1 MSLAATDS
9 ACFLAAGIV
18 SALGIGITA
27 NLAALQNAPTPPQ
40 LLPRT
45 LGSAQET
52 VPYKLLADV
61 ALTDIETRLS
71 RSLDL
76 AIQQALDG
84 ANLSTR
90 ERREMGLFVG
100 SSSFDISVSEHC
112 YQQARLVSGAA
123 IPLDG
128 SPSFRQARQ
137 HGAQTLR
144 TVQSRIQLQ
153 HRLHQQRQR
162 AVVRLALARH
172 RHDSPCTDHRRGID
186 Q

>member
-112 YQQARLVSGAA
+112 YHYQQAHCVRGAA
-123 IPLDG
+123 IPLGG
-128 SPSFRQARQ
+128 SPSFRQAGR
-137 HGAQTLR
+137 HGARTLR
-144 TVQSRIQLQ
+144 P
-153 HRLHQQRQR
+153 
-162 AVVRLALARH
+162 AR
-172 RHDSPCTDHRRGID
+172 S
-186 Q
+186 